1 MRRWIVLPLL
11 ALCACGAPEES
22 PSRDASAPA
31 DELAVE
37 LDSAAPLDDAQTATD
52 ASAMDSATDSAR
64 DAALD
69 ARVLDARVT
78 DARVTDAGAMDSA
91 GGGDSGVPLPRAV
104 TSGASCHALLDRIG
118 IRYTIPAPLM
128 GVVDP
133 VRVSFPINGVNF
145 RYASY
150 TAAVNPLTMDCRL
163 AVAIYH
169 LTRELRTRWDVTD
182 LVHLGVYNYRPIAG
196 TMTLSQHSY
205 ATALDISNLR
215 TSNGTTHSVLN
226 DFVANGRPTCPP
238 RASNARDLLLKQ
250 VACWMNESRVFHI
263 VLTPNYNAAHRD
275 HFHVDLTAGSNF
287 IASELPAMIDP
298 EPNPLF
304 ELWLDDH

>member
-1 MRRWIVLPLL
+1 MEFEDVFDGGGEGGEG
-11 ALCACGAPEES
+11 GAPDADS
-22 PSRDASAPA
+22 ALAADASLEDAT
-31 DELAVE
+31 
-37 LDSAAPLDDAQTATD
+37 SLDDGSVID
-52 ASAMDSATDSAR
+52 ASM
-64 DAALD
+64 D
-69 ARVLDARVT
+69 ARVGDARVTDARVT
-78 DARVTDAGAMDSA
+78 DARVTDAGGDSA

-150 TAAVNPLTMDCRL
+150 TAAVNPITMDCRL

-215 TSNGTTHSVLN
+215 TSNGTTHSVLS

-263 VLTPNYNAAHRD
+263 VLTPNYNADHRD

-287 IASELPAMIDP
+287 IASELPPMIDP
-298 EPNPLF
+298 EPNPLY
-304 ELWLDDH
+304 ELWIDDH